1 MKRSLD
7 ISVISDAHLG
17 TYGCHAEELLGYL
30 RSIKPRILII
40 NGDFIDGWQ
49 FRKKFF
55 PKTHLEV
62 IHEVIQM
69 AIQGVKVYYITGNHD
84 EFLRKFSDVD
94 TGPIHLKDSL
104 ILQLQNEKY
113 WFFHGDVFDASVML
127 SPWLAKLGGFGY
139 DYLIRLNRYVNHIRA
154 RLGMKRVSFSHAVK
168 RSVKHAVRY
177 ISDFEKLAVQ
187 HAHKKGCD
195 YVICGHIHRPIIAK
209 HKVQDGRDV
218 TYMNSGDWIENL
230 TALELREGQWRIF
243 SYETSDLRRDYK
255 SNSTQANQVTVPLR
269 DTLRKKIFNPGDILQ
284 IWF

>member
-17 TYGCHAEELLGYL
+17 TYGCHAEELLRYL

-49 FRKKFF
+49 FRKKYF
-55 PKTHLEV
+55 PRTHLEV

-84 EFLRKFSDVD
+84 DFLRKFSDVD

-113 WFFHGDVFDASVML
+113 WFFHGDIFDASVMI
-127 SPWLAKLGGFGY
+127 SPSLARIGGLGY
-139 DYLIRLNRYVNHIRA
+139 DYLIRINRFVNRWRA
-154 RLGMKRVSFSHAVK
+154 RLGMGKISFAHAVK

-187 HAHKKGCD
+187 HAVKKDCQ
-195 YVICGHIHRPIIAK
+195 YVICGHIHRPTITRHEMA
-209 HKVQDGRDV
+209 DGTGV
-218 TYMNSGDWIENL
+218 TYMNSGDWVENL
-230 TALELREGQWRIF
+230 SALEMRDGQWRIYK
-243 SYETSDLRRDYK
+243 YEPIIPEEGMIKSTPVESSIVSQPDILRR
-255 SNSTQANQVTVPLR
+255 
-269 DTLRKKIFNPGDILQ
+269 KIFNPGDIPQ
-284 IWF
+284 VWF